1 MRQSRSAA
9 RLFELALLTTIYV
22 VAGKLGLR
30 LAFVHASATAVWAPT
45 GIALAALLLRGL
57 GLWPA
62 VLLGAFLVNV
72 TTEVSVATSV
82 GIAAGNTLEAVVGA
96 YLVNRYAR
104 GRFAF
109 ERSQDIFRFAA
120 LAALG
125 STSLSATCGVGSL
138 LLGGFL
144 DPARSGTV
152 WLTWWLGDAV
162 ADLVLAPV
170 IVLWFTHPHP
180 RWSTRQALEAAG
192 IALSVVLTGLL
203 VFGGVLPPGWR
214 NYPLNF
220 LCVPVLLWPAFRLG
234 QRESATAALLLAAIA
249 IRGTLRGFGPFA
261 RDSPNEALLLLQSF
275 VAVVSLTV
283 VAVGAVVA
291 ERRRLEARLLRLADH
306 DPLTDL
312 FSRRRLLDELR
323 LTLAQARRYG
333 THGALLFLD
342 LDEFKSVNDTLGH
355 RAGDRVLAALARRL
369 RGRLRHSDIVA
380 RMGGD
385 EFAVLLPHTDSVQG
399 QALASQ
405 LLDAIRS
412 QPIES
417 GAEAVAISAAIGIAL
432 FPEHGTSAEELL
444 AHADRAM
451 YQAKRMGGNRS
462 RVYAPDERWQKTIE
476 ASFRSHEVL
485 GAALDQGRFL
495 FHGQPILD
503 LRHNRVPQYELLLR
517 LAGEN
522 GELLPPATFL
532 GEAERCGLL
541 PTLERWVVRQA
552 IQLLARDGNGRGDYG
567 ISVNLTGR
575 AFEDE
580 ELPALIEREL
590 ATTGVAPARLVLE
603 MKESAAVAEL
613 DQARAFALAMK
624 RLGCRLALDDFGVG
638 MSSLHHL
645 AQLPVDFLKID
656 GSFVHN
662 VSHSSVERQLVRGV
676 VEMALALDKQTI
688 AESVTDEPTLKVL
701 RDCGVDYAQGY
712 HVGKPCALDELW
724 PDDSHERPA

>member
-9 RLFELALLTTIYV
+9 RLFEVALLTTVYV
-22 VAGKLGLR
+22 VAGKLGLQ

-45 GIALAALLLRGL
+45 GIALAALVLRGL

-72 TTEVSVATSV
+72 TTEGSVATSV

-152 WLTWWLGDAV
+152 WLTWWLGDVV

-170 IVLWFTHPHP
+170 IVLWFTHPRP

-203 VFGGVLPPGWR
+203 VYGELLPLGWR
-214 NYPLNF
+214 HYPLNF

-275 VAVVSLTV
+275 VAVVSFTV

-342 LDEFKSVNDTLGH
+342 LDAFKSVNDTLGH
-355 RAGDRVLAALARRL
+355 RAGDRVLASLGRRL
-369 RGRLRHSDIVA
+369 RARLRHSDIVA

-399 QALASQ
+399 QALAAQ

-412 QPIES
+412 QPIDS
-417 GAEAVAISAAIGIAL
+417 GAEPVAISAAIGIAL
-432 FPEHGTSAEELL
+432 FPEHGTTADELL

-462 RVYAPDERWQKTIE
+462 RVYALDERWQKTIE

-485 GAALDQGRFL
+485 RAALDQGRFL

-503 LRHNRVPQYELLLR
+503 LRDNRVPQYELLLR

-522 GELLPPATFL
+522 GELLPPAAFL

-541 PTLERWVVRQA
+541 PQLERWVVRQA

-567 ISVNLTGR
+567 LSVNLTGR

-613 DQARAFALAMK
+613 DQAREFALAMR

-662 VSHSSVERQLVRGV
+662 VSHSSVERQLVRAV

-688 AESVTDEPTLKVL
+688 AESVTDEPTLRVL

-712 HVGKPCALDELW
+712 HVGRPCALDELW
-724 PDDSHERPA
+724 PGDSDERPA